1 MNMEVLKRAAV
12 PVRETYCLSFLSLI
26 NKNPNFVKLLE
37 NTLNKK
43 LDEMMIFSRL
53 DTGGEND
60 LDRIRF
66 DNARRYLTRVYATSP
81 DDMHALNVFDTTVEL
96 SDTNRDGYDPDDFP
110 YKERCIV
117 QNTVHPQIPIVIF
130 DSVPDEENQGTKC
143 HVSDTLYIF

>member
-1 MNMEVLKRAAV
+1 MEVLKRAAV

-53 DTGGEND
+53 DSGGEND
-60 LDRIRF
+60 PDLVRHDSAIK
-66 DNARRYLTRVYATSP
+66 YLTRVYATSP
-81 DDMHALNVFDTTVEL
+81 DDMQAFNVFDTIVEF
-96 SDTNRDGYDPDDFP
+96 SDTNRDGYDPEDFP
-110 YKERCIV
+110 SKERCIV
-117 QNTVHPQIPIVIF
+117 QNTVHPSTPIVIF
-130 DSVPDEENQGTKC
+130 NSVSDDENQGTEC